1 MSARLAVL
9 CIGLAL
15 VAVLGAW
22 LHLSVV
28 PDIAWI
34 AHRGGVYTGWGAI
47 RAAWPV
53 YATAGALLGLLGI
66 LVGVFVG
73 EAARERDAL
82 ARIATAEA
90 RATQAEEDAQH
101 AQAEAEAA
109 LAAQR
114 QRAER
119 AEQKARQR
127 EAAAEQARRDAAAQL
142 PPVYQRITE
151 LTEDNA
157 LLKRRLAGALESLER
172 RKRQVKE
179 LRQ

>member
-1 MSARLAVL
+1 MYRTISLLIAL
-9 CIGLAL
+9 LAL
-15 VAVLGAW
+15 AGIGWLAWSRWDAVAYLTDDYSA
-22 LHLSVV
+22 
-28 PDIAWI
+28 I
-34 AHRGGVYTGWGAI
+34 TGWAAL
-47 RAAWPV
+47 RAAWPIFGL
-53 YATAGALLGLLGI
+53 AGISTALVGLL
-66 LVGVFVG
+66 VGGWAG
-73 EAARERDAL
+73 EHARERDAL
-82 ARIATAEA
+82 ARVATAEA

-119 AEQKARQR
+119 AEQEARQR
-127 EAAAEQARRDAAAQL
+127 EAAAEQARCDAEAQL
-142 PPVYQRITE
+142 PPAYQRITE